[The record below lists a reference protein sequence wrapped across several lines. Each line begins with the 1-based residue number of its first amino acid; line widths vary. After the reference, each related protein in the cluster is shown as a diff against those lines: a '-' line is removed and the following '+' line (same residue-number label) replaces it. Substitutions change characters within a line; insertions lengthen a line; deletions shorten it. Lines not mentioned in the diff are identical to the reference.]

1 LRWGEIEKL
10 WGALANTK
18 QGDELDILTTLMEI
32 YEAEYFPTEKP
43 SPMEAAKFRMEQL
56 GP

>member
-10 WGALANTK
+10 WGALPNTK
-18 QGDELDILTTLMEI
+18 QGDELDILTTLMEA
-32 YEAEYFPTEKP
+32 YEAEYFPIEKP
-43 SPMEAAKFRMEQL
+43 SPIEAAKFRMEHL